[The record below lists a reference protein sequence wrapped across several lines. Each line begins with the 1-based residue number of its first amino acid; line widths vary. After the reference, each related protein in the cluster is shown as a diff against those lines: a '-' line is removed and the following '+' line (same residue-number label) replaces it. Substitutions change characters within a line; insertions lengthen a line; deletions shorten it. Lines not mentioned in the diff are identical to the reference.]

1 MGGRGGTGGVA
12 LSSKQL
18 RKLENAAQHNDAR
31 QNGLRA
37 RARYYEYTDSTGK
50 VHKGETGAN
59 TPGGTYRASFS
70 ETVFRYSAM
79 STKELEREL
88 ARFKGISDD
97 NYQKFARSAASK
109 SASQVAAFSSAD
121 TNIKAIGQILR
132 RRKRQKR

>member
-1 MGGRGGTGGVA
+1 MGGRGGASGVA
-12 LSSKQL
+12 LPSKQQ
-18 RKLENAAQHNDAR
+18 RKLEDVAQRNDAR

-59 TPGGTYRASFS
+59 SPGGTYKASFS

-79 STKELEREL
+79 STKELESER
-88 ARFKGISDD
+88 ARFKAISNE

-121 TNIKAIGQILR
+121 TNIKAIDQILR

>member
-1 MGGRGGTGGVA
+1 MGVRGKTGGVA
-12 LSSKQL
+12 LPSKQQL
-18 RKLENAAQHNDAR
+18 KLEDVAQRIDAR

-50 VHKGETGAN
+50 VHKGKTGAN

-70 ETVFRYSAM
+70 ETVSRYSAM
-79 STKELEREL
+79 STKELERER

-121 TNIKAIGQILR
+121 TNIKAIDQILR